1 MVRTLPSNAGSA
13 GSIPGQGA
21 TVPYA
26 SQPQNL
32 NIIKRYGKKF
42 SEDFREKI
50 YSSYLWGQKI
60 CQCIFLPVVEM
71 GI

>member
-42 SEDFREKI
+42 SEDFRKREDI
-50 YSSYLWGQKI
+50 LFISLGAEN
-60 CQCIFLPVVEM
+60 LPM
-71 GI
+71 YFPTCC